1 MKLPRPLRI
10 VLGII
15 AVLLACW
22 SCVWILCSFLVP
34 KDPEPPARQLLE
46 SVLMAMGCA
55 AVAAGFAYL
64 SRWCFT
70 GRGFKQR
77 N

>member
-1 MKLPRPLRI
+1 MRSKRFFRI

-15 AVLLACW
+15 TAILACLC
-22 SCVWILCSFLVP
+22 CVGVPGSFLMP
-34 KDPEPPARQLLE
+34 KGLDTVAEQLLE
-46 SVLMAMGCA
+46 SVLMAMGYA